1 MSVRGWIHTRS
12 RSCWISSSRRR
23 HVSWRTFTS
32 WSFFSSAASS
42 WAIFS
47 AGRAISATPS
57 SPPPAAT
64 LLLLLVSQAVI
75 ERPRGQKSR
84 PRSSLP
90 LFPVPSPD
98 EFVRQRAASS
108 AGFPKGTART
118 NVFPGPAFK
127 LSQRHQS
134 EAVQQ
139 FRFHTL
145 LHRKYIRQAGWC
157 AKDTKL
163 PTPQGFGGAKMV
175 FNHSSV
181 CIFGECLEEI
191 PPIPALKPFSCHHLP
206 LLLLRV
212 WENAMHEGEARGRS
226 REMMEFSILAR
237 KIRSCCSVFEKNTSV
252 ELVATW
258 VQQHGGGAFGCTT
271 GLPSGAW

>member
-64 LLLLLVSQAVI
+64 LLLLLVSQAEI
-75 ERPRGQKSR
+75 ERPREQKSR
-84 PRSSLP
+84 PRSSLS

-127 LSQRHQS
+127 LSQTRS
-134 EAVQQ
+134 
-139 FRFHTL
+139 F
-145 LHRKYIRQAGWC
+145 
-157 AKDTKL
+157 
-163 PTPQGFGGAKMV
+163 
-175 FNHSSV
+175 
-181 CIFGECLEEI
+181 
-191 PPIPALKPFSCHHLP
+191 
-206 LLLLRV
+206 
-212 WENAMHEGEARGRS
+212 RGRS
-226 REMMEFSILAR
+226 AVQVSYTPPPKIHTPGRLVR
-237 KIRSCCSVFEKNTSV
+237 KRHQTAHPTGLWWGQNGLQSFFRVHLWRMPGGNPAYPCFDNLFHVTTSLCCYFGYGRTRCMRGK
-252 ELVATW
+252 L
-258 VQQHGGGAFGCTT
+258 GGGVERRWNFQC
-271 GLPSGAW
+271 